1 MGTIKVMAFEPN
13 RPSSVISLPNELED
27 LQDYVGGY
35 LEPLD
40 MGHDLIMLMNEDG
53 KVRNMKWN
61 RELAI
66 VDQLGRHFVDV
77 ICGKFFIC
85 RKEDGE
91 LASVT
96 DVDIARI
103 KRWEQDGTLTMYRA
117 HS

>member
-27 LQDYVGGY
+27 LQDYVGGN
-35 LEPLD
+35 LEPLY
-40 MGHDLIMLMNEDG
+40 MGHNLIMLMNDEG
-53 KVRNMKWN
+53 KIRRMKQN

-85 RKEDGE
+85 RKDGAE
-91 LASVT
+91 FASVT